1 LWAFKNKHGLSLRLK
16 GAWYCH
22 NESLPI
28 TAVRNAVELSFIKLK
43 LIKTFHRSSVT
54 NKRLTN
60 LVMTSIESE
69 TAKTVDNT
77 ELVKTFGSLKT
88 SENPFS

>member
-1 LWAFKNKHGLSLRLK
+1 
-16 GAWYCH
+16 
-22 NESLPI
+22 
-28 TAVRNAVELSFIKLK
+28 
-43 LIKTFHRSSVT
+43 
-54 NKRLTN
+54 
-60 LVMTSIESE
+60 MTSIESE